1 MCISEYILTCNIL
14 FTLAFTLP
22 FPPNYI
28 FHKSTNKF
36 LKEIASLFNTY
47 ICHFPVSYKDILPVM
62 SQSMVSALLIGIS
75 STLSPRFN
83 ITISNSEMLNT
94 KGRHLLGIQCN

>member
-47 ICHFPVSYKDILPVM
+47 ICHFPISYKDILPVM

-75 STLSPRFN
+75 SNVSQF
-83 ITISNSEMLNT
+83 
-94 KGRHLLGIQCN
+94 